1 MLVLVHIY
9 SAHVCISVTAAIMLF
24 IGVQYSRAICNELTS
39 LHEKWYDLG
48 VKLQI
53 EGKVLDGIKTSNT
66 STSSHLNQVVMEWL
80 KLNSSLS
87 YLPTW
92 NHLIKAI
99 ALMDGEKVAKVL
111 QDSHPVTTDTTRGM
125 DHIVCVI
132 IGSICMLQYMYIWW

>member
-1 MLVLVHIY
+1 
-9 SAHVCISVTAAIMLF
+9 MLF
-24 IGVQYSRAICNELTS
+24 IGGQYSSAVSDELTP

-53 EGKVLDGIKTSNT
+53 ERNVLDDMKTSP
-66 STSSHLNQVVMEWL
+66 SPLNQVVMEWL

-111 QDSHPVTTDTTRGM
+111 QESHPVTQDTTSGM
-125 DHIVCVI
+125 EH
-132 IGSICMLQYMYIWW
+132 MYSV